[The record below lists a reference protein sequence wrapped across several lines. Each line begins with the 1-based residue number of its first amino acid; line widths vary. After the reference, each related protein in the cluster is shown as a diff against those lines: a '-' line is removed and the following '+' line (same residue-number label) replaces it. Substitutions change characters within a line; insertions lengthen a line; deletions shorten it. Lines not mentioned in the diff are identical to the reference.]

1 MGTFLCHT
9 SSFSLNLN
17 LQHVSFSLTFSFC
30 CCYNHSTCCRD
41 GLANKQK
48 ISKSHDVRCVCARSH
63 NMNVQQNVPS
73 NKLYGRSRS
82 RTQHDTRARH
92 LTLKK
97 KKKKKKNTSL
107 FKNHYYHATFSPKAK
122 GPQDVNNKLFFYF
135 SMHMI
140 PGTHKTSIKIF

>member
-1 MGTFLCHT
+1 MYLFRSPSLSVVVTITPLVAETDLQTNKKSQNHT
-9 SSFSLNLN
+9 TL
-17 LQHVSFSLTFSFC
+17 
-30 CCYNHSTCCRD
+30 
-41 GLANKQK
+41 
-48 ISKSHDVRCVCARSH
+48 DVCVCARSH

-97 KKKKKKNTSL
+97 KKNKKKKNTSL
-107 FKNHYYHATFSPKAK
+107 FKNHYYYYRAIFSPKAK